1 MPAFEQGILFI
12 KKIGEEE
19 CIMHYRVQML
29 LIKP

>member
-12 KKIGEEE
+12 KKIGEE